1 MATELK
7 IGQSVWQQNAQAPM
21 VQFIG
26 IVCIEGDAL
35 TVQLDTIK
43 TQTVEEV
50 LMRTK
55 PASALYLQDKYLKW
69 QEEYESV

>member
-1 MATELK
+1 
-7 IGQSVWQQNAQAPM
+7 M